1 MSRHGQEGQGKAPL
15 RCVAHA
21 FVQSVRACLPSAAH
35 VLGVGTAACRRHF
48 LATFRRARRCPSL
61 RRCVPRSNTHTSLP
75 LCCSH
80 NADKFYHLAKEQGY
94 RSRAA
99 FKLVQLNKK
108 YDFLSKATSLLDLCA
123 APGGWLQVCASASCP
138 ARPRAVVAAVAL
150 RLRRVIAAHAGG
162 SQVHAAQQHHR
173 GC

>member
-1 MSRHGQEGQGKAPL
+1 MAKKAKGKHRLGASHML
-15 RCVAHA
+15 SSSHCARVCRQRATFVVSELLLAVATSSPH
-21 FVQSVRACLPSAAH
+21 SAARGAVPLYAVASLALTH
-35 VLGVGTAACRRHF
+35 TR
-48 LATFRRARRCPSL
+48 LATP
-61 RRCVPRSNTHTSLP
+61 
-75 LCCSH
+75 CCFH

-150 RLRRVIAAHAGG
+150 RLRLVVAAHAGG